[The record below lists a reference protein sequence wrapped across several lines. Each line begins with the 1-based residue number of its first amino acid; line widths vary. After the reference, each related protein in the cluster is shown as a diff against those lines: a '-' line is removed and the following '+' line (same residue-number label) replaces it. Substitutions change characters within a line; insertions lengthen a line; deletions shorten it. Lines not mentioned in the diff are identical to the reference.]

1 MLLHLNLY
9 LSNYRLLLSEIIK
22 LEPKPRPELVLLS
35 ELALAS
41 AVYLLLFLF
50 FIIIVNL
57 SVQNT
62 NDKSLKANTLFIV
75 YFIYKRIETE

>member
-9 LSNYRLLLSEIIK
+9 LSNYRLLLSVIIK

-41 AVYLLLFLF
+41 AVYLLLSLF

-62 NDKSLKANTLFIV
+62 NDKSLKADTLFIV